1 MRTRRYVGRWAT
13 AVPALVLCALAPF
26 AGRAQPV
33 ADRSTGLHDG
43 TPRWHA
49 LTEVRLVIAP
59 GQVIERGTLVLKDGL
74 VAAAGA
80 GVPVP
85 AGARV
90 WALPGRTVYP
100 GFIDLSSGLG
110 VPAALRRETP
120 GRPRWGLGAELPPP
134 RERPPAAAALSGR
147 SIAAAN
153 RFVRPE
159 QSVADQLEIKPE
171 ELRAQRALGFTAVL
185 AVPGAGVFRG
195 QSALLATGEPG
206 EAGEAKAQVIAAR
219 VAQHLAFELDRS
231 ERSDYPRSLMGA
243 VALARQTLLDARWH
257 LAATAAGTGERVPPD
272 TSLQA
277 LAALLERRQP
287 VIHHALDELDLA
299 RAARLRAEFGLQMVL
314 QGTGHEYRRAAWLKA
329 SGLPVIVPL
338 AFPEAPDVADPD
350 TAIDVP
356 LQALQHW
363 EQAPSNLALLERA
376 GVPFAVTAAGL
387 KDPAREFWPRLRQA
401 VRRGLSP
408 ERALAALTTQP
419 AALIGQSAR
428 LGSLQP
434 GRIANV
440 VVARGDLFSDEQAE
454 PELLFVD
461 GRPLPNEAFERGELR
476 GRWQAEAPAESFE
489 IAGSAAAPALRR
501 AGEAG
506 GRDTCALRR
515 QGRQWVLRL
524 PCGRAEDAGAGA
536 TVIAELNGDRLV
548 GTRDAGDGV
557 LRPWAARRIAAAP
570 AAAPAAPETVPPPD
584 GAYPAGAY
592 GVLPAP
598 RPAEL
603 LVRGATLWTQG
614 PAGRLAEADL
624 LVRDGRIAAVGPNL
638 RAGAGAQVIDARGR
652 HVTPGLIDAHSHIAM
667 NLGYNEASHS
677 VTAEVRVGDIIDP
690 TDIGIYRI
698 LAGGTTISHVLHG
711 SANTIGGQS
720 QLIKLRWGEDADAL
734 RLEGAVPTI
743 KFALGENVKGGWS
756 SPTGTRYPATRMG
769 VEQVL
774 RDAFAQARD
783 YRQARAA
790 WRPGSGRPEPRRDL
804 RLEALVEVL
813 EGRRLVHVHSY
824 RADEILMFVR
834 LARELGFTVAAFQH
848 VLEGYKVADAIA
860 SIGAGASTF
869 SDWWAYKM
877 EVMDAVPANAALL
890 QRAGVLT
897 SLNSDSDELARR
909 LNVEAAKSLR
919 HGLAEEEA
927 LALVTINPAR
937 QLRIEQRVGSLEP
950 GKDADFVIWNGPPLS
965 TYARVEQTWVDGRRR
980 FDRDED
986 NRLRERA
993 AAERARLSALA
1004 LRARAAAPPAAPPAA
1019 APAPAIAAE
1028 HLGTL
1033 AWRQRWS
1040 ELAMLREAYAEQ
1052 GGWNE
1057 CTGHAP

>member
-1 MRTRRYVGRWAT
+1 MRVRRDAGRSAGLV
-13 AVPALVLCALAPF
+13 AALLLCAIGPLAV
-26 AGRAQPV
+26 RAQPV
-33 ADRSTGLHDG
+33 ADRPPGLHDG

-80 GVPVP
+80 DVPVP

-100 GFIDLSSGLG
+100 GFIDLSTSVG
-110 VPAALRRETP
+110 VPAALRREP
-120 GRPRWGLGAELPPP
+120 PARPRWGLGAELPPP
-134 RERPPAAAALSGR
+134 RERPPAAAALVGR

-159 QSVADQLEIKPE
+159 QSVAEQLEFKPE
-171 ELRAQRALGFTAVL
+171 DLRAQRALGFTAVL
-185 AVPGAGVFRG
+185 AVPGTGVFRG

-206 EAGEAKAQVIAAR
+206 EPGDPGTAKAQVIAAR
-219 VAQHLAFELDRS
+219 AAQHLAFEVDRT

-243 VALARQTLLDARWH
+243 VALARQTLLDARWYQ
-257 LAATAAGTGERVPPD
+257 AASAAGGGERLPPD
-272 TSLQA
+272 SSLQA
-277 LAALLERRQP
+277 LAAVLERRQP

-299 RAARLRAEFGLQMVL
+299 RAARLRSEFGLQMVL

-329 SGLPVIVPL
+329 SGLPVIVPV
-338 AFPEAPDVADPD
+338 AFPEPPDVSDPD

-356 LQALQHW
+356 LQLLQHW

-440 VVARGDLFSDEQAE
+440 VVARGDLFTDAHAE
-454 PELLFVD
+454 PELVFVD

-476 GRWQAEAPAESFE
+476 GRWQAEAPAEAFE
-489 IAGSAAAPALRR
+489 IAGSAAAPALRG
-501 AGEAG
+501 GEPG
-506 GRDTCALRR
+506 PGCALRR

-524 PCGRAEDAGAGA
+524 PCGASGDAGA
-536 TVIAELNGDRLV
+536 TVIAELRGERLV
-548 GTRDAGDGV
+548 GTRDGGDGR
-557 LRPWAARRIAAAP
+557 LQPWAARRVAPAPAAP
-570 AAAPAAPETVPPPD
+570 AVAPETVPPPD
-584 GAYPAGAY
+584 GSYPAGAY

-624 LVRDGRIAAVGPNL
+624 LVRDGRIVAVGPAL
-638 RAGAGAQVIDARGR
+638 RAGAGAQVIDARGK
-652 HVTPGLIDAHSHIAM
+652 HVTPGLIDAHSHVAM
-667 NLGYNEASHS
+667 NFGYNEFSHS

-698 LAGGTTISHVLHG
+698 LAGGTTVSHVLHG
-711 SANTIGGQS
+711 SANTIGGQD
-720 QLIKLRWGEDADAL
+720 QLLKLRWGEDAEAL
-734 RLEGAVPTI
+734 RFEGAVPTI
-743 KFALGENVKGGWS
+743 KFALGENVKGGWNT
-756 SPTGTRYPATRMG
+756 PGAARYPATRMG

-783 YRQARAA
+783 YRQARSS
-790 WRPGSGRPEPRRDL
+790 WRAGSGRPEPRRDL

-813 EGRRLVHVHSY
+813 EGKRLVHVHSY

-869 SDWWAYKM
+869 SDWWGYKM
-877 EVMDAVPANAALL
+877 EVLDAVPANAALL
-890 QRAGVLT
+890 TRAGVLT

-919 HGLAEEEA
+919 HGLSEQEA

-986 NRLRERA
+986 SRLRERA

-1004 LRARAAAPPAAPPAA
+1004 LRARAANPPGGAAPGAA
-1019 APAPAIAAE
+1019 AASTIAAE
-1028 HLGTL
+1028 HLGAL
-1033 AWRQRWS
+1033 AWRRGWA
-1040 ELAMLREAYAEQ
+1040 ELSMLREAYAEQ